1 MTDNPNNPNITIN
14 DRYRIESEIGSGGM
28 AEVFKAYDLIE
39 KRYVAIKVV
48 KKEYCVNPQYMRR
61 FEREARTV
69 LNLKHKNIVEA
80 YEYGTYMDRGF
91 IVLEYVEGCTL
102 KEYILKNG
110 ALDPKS
116 AVKLIIRV
124 LDALEYAHNQG
135 YIHRDVKPQNVLL
148 TTDKTVKLTDFGIAK
163 ETNAQTRTYDGNN
176 VIGSVHYISPE
187 QAKGENV
194 GKESD
199 LYSVGIMLYELLVG
213 KPPFEGENSVQIA
226 LKQIKENIKLPEEV
240 SSRIPPALNDVLMK
254 ATAKSRENRYHS
266 AADMKNDLIRS
277 MSHPRKHFVMLD
289 YDDEPEE
296 SSEEQENKPHR
307 KSKLWHV
314 VLPVTLMLILV
325 GVIFIVWYVNMIS
338 GTSKIPRVPE
348 LLGKDLELAEQY
360 AHNRDY
366 FIVVKGEMF
375 SEEYPAGTVC
385 KQIPESGTAKETG
398 STIEVYLSTGSE
410 MITMIDLTGKTLEEA
425 ALLLSKTDISIDSV
439 AYSQC
444 DAEPG
449 TIIWQSVPANGDV
462 LRGDSIDVQVCGN
475 ADTPFAMP
483 NLMVKNV
490 FYAVNLLKTYGI
502 NDYSIRIADES
513 ELEADKTY
521 VNGTVIF
528 QTPSVGIPVV
538 PSSVYAELVMYIDK
552 ETAATADF
560 TSEIMVPADNSTVA
574 VAMFTEL
581 GKIVIYEGV
590 MDEGMQNLQ
599 FTAYYLKNGQYA
611 CVVYINDEEA
621 FRVDKNFFGVS
632 AENDQPS
639 QDDVSDDT
647 QK

>member
-1 MTDNPNNPNITIN
+1 MTDNPDIIIN

-28 AEVFKAYDLIE
+28 AEVFKAYDLTE

-61 FEREARTV
+61 FEREAHTV
-69 LNLKHKNIVEA
+69 LSLKHKNIVEA
-80 YEYGTYMDRGF
+80 YEYGTYMGRGF

-116 AVKLIIRV
+116 AVRLIVRV

-148 TTDKTVKLTDFGIAK
+148 TVDKTVKLTDFGIAK
-163 ETNAQTRTYDGNN
+163 ETNAQTRTYDGNS

-226 LKQIKENIKLPEEV
+226 LKHIKEAIKLPDDV

-266 AADMKNDLIRS
+266 AADMKRDLIRALT
-277 MSHPRKHFVMLD
+277 HPKRHFVLLD

-296 SSEEQENKPHR
+296 ITKTQEDKQKR

-314 VLPVTLMLILV
+314 VLPVTLMLILT
-325 GVIFIVWYVNMIS
+325 GVIFAVWYVNMIS
-338 GTSKIPRVPE
+338 GSDTNLRVPD

-360 AHNRDY
+360 AHTRDY
-366 FIVVKGEMF
+366 FIAVKGEMP

-385 KQIPESGTAKETG
+385 KQLPEAGTAKDAG

-410 MITMIDLTGKTLEEA
+410 IIAMADLNGKTLEEA
-425 ALLLSKTDISIDSV
+425 ALLLSKIGISIDSV
-439 AYSQC
+439 TYSQS
-444 DAEPG
+444 DAQTG
-449 TIIWQSVPANGDV
+449 TIIWQSIPAGGDV
-462 LRGDSIDVQVCGN
+462 LLGDTVDVQVCGN
-475 ADTPFAMP
+475 KDTALPMP
-483 NLMVKNV
+483 NLMVKNI
-490 FYAVNLLKTYGI
+490 FYAVSLLKTYGI
-502 NDYSIRIADES
+502 DDYSIRIADES

-528 QTPSVGIPVV
+528 QTPSIGIPVM
-538 PSSVYAELVMYIDK
+538 PSSIHAEIVMYLDK
-552 ETAATADF
+552 ETAAKMDF
-560 TSEIMVPADNSTVA
+560 ASEIMVPSDSSAVTVSA
-574 VAMFTEL
+574 LTEL
-581 GKIVIYEGV
+581 GKVVIYEGE
-590 MDEGMQNLQ
+590 MNEGLQ
-599 FTAYYLKNGQYA
+599 QLEFTAYYIKNGQYT
-611 CVVYINDEEA
+611 CVVCINGEEA
-621 FRVDKNFFGVS
+621 FRVEKNFFGTA
-632 AENDQPS
+632 AENDQS
-639 QDDVSDDT
+639 AQDDISDDK